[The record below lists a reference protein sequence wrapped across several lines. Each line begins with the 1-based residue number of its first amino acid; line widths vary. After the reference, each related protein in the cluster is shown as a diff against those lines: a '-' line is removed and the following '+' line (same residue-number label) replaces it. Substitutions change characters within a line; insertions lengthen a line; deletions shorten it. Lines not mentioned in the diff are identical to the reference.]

1 MNGRANVG
9 EFDNAESGIL
19 TPTTV
24 DDVRSLI
31 ETVPT
36 DTRIHA
42 FSTGYNWGLGSSV
55 PVDSQPTSI
64 SLAALKAVRDID
76 IELGWA
82 VVEAGV
88 TQAELSQRL
97 VGTARM
103 LNVTA
108 SSAQTS
114 VLGNALD
121 RGVGLRRHRTED
133 LLGIEVT
140 LADSSTHR
148 IGWWPDT
155 VHSGRV
161 PYRYGTG
168 PDLLGLFTQS
178 NFGVITAGVVGLLR
192 RPEATAVVKST
203 VPSEHTPEL
212 LDALANA
219 LASGLINAVP
229 KIYSPGARTSYA
241 GADRSDESVVY
252 FAVDGPKT
260 AVSTLTHIAIEQLG
274 LDPAKAEI
282 FYSAEDLDSAS
293 DAVTKLVVHG
303 YSGDVSTHDHLV
315 AATLGAAPASVD
327 TSGTGW
333 IFFLPLLFSGDGPLL
348 EKAYSII
355 GQHNAAEQGPTVG
368 ATANLLGPDIVDFV
382 VSVAFDRNS
391 QSAAAHKILD
401 SLHADFASLGVLP
414 YRLDAGH
421 PLTHNANELIRVVRD
436 ALDPH
441 RRFSGGRYLPDERT
455 PA

>member
-9 EFDNAESGIL
+9 EFDNAETGIL

-55 PVDSQPTSI
+55 PVDSQPTSV

-76 IELGWA
+76 IKLGWA

-148 IGWWPDT
+148 IGWWPDS

-192 RPEATAVVKST
+192 RPEAIAVVKSM
-203 VPSEHTPEL
+203 VPSEHTPVL

-219 LASGLINAVP
+219 LASAL
-229 KIYSPGARTSYA
+229 
-241 GADRSDESVVY
+241 DRCIRILSW
-252 FAVDGPKT
+252 
-260 AVSTLTHIAIEQLG
+260 QR
-274 LDPAKAEI
+274 
-282 FYSAEDLDSAS
+282 
-293 DAVTKLVVHG
+293 
-303 YSGDVSTHDHLV
+303 
-315 AATLGAAPASVD
+315 
-327 TSGTGW
+327 
-333 IFFLPLLFSGDGPLL
+333 IFFQNS
-348 EKAYSII
+348 SIYW
-355 GQHNAAEQGPTVG
+355 V
-368 ATANLLGPDIVDFV
+368 
-382 VSVAFDRNS
+382 
-391 QSAAAHKILD
+391 
-401 SLHADFASLGVLP
+401 
-414 YRLDAGH
+414 
-421 PLTHNANELIRVVRD
+421 
-436 ALDPH
+436 
-441 RRFSGGRYLPDERT
+441 
-455 PA
+455 

>member
-9 EFDNAESGIL
+9 EFDNAETEVL
-19 TPTTV
+19 TPITIEE
-24 DDVRSLI
+24 VRSLI
-31 ETVPT
+31 QTVPI
-36 DTRIHA
+36 DTKIHT

-55 PVDSQPTSI
+55 PVDSRPTSV
-64 SLAALKAVRDID
+64 SVSGMRTVRDID

-82 VVEAGV
+82 VIEAGV

-97 VGTARM
+97 AGTTRM

-133 LLGIEVT
+133 LLGVEIT

-148 IGWWPDT
+148 IGWWPDSDQ
-155 VHSGRV
+155 SGRV

-178 NFGVITAGVVGLLR
+178 NFGVVTAGVVSLLR
-192 RPEATAVVKST
+192 RPEATAVVKSA
-203 VPSEHTPEL
+203 VPSEHTPQL

-229 KIYSPGARTSYA
+229 KIYSPGAQSSYA

-252 FAVDGPKT
+252 FAVDGSRT
-260 AVSTLTHIAIEQLG
+260 SVDTLTHLAIEQLG
-274 LDPAKAEI
+274 LHPTGTEI
-282 FYSAEDLDSAS
+282 FHGTEDLDAAS
-293 DAVTKLVVHG
+293 DPVTKLVVHG
-303 YSGDVSTHDHLV
+303 YTGDVSAHDHLV
-315 AATLGAAPASVD
+315 VGTLGAEPANVD
-327 TSGTGW
+327 ASGTGW
-333 IFFLPLLFSGDGPLL
+333 IFFLPLLFSGERALL

-355 GQHNAAEQGPTVG
+355 GQHNTDHGPTVG

-382 VSVAFDRNS
+382 VSIAFDRSS
-391 QSAAAHKILD
+391 QTTSAHRILT
-401 SLHADFASLGVLP
+401 SLHADFRSLGVLP

-421 PLTHNANELIRVVRD
+421 PLTRNANDLVRVIRD

-441 RRFSGGRYLPDERT
+441 RRFSGGRYLPDEWT
-455 PA
+455 SA